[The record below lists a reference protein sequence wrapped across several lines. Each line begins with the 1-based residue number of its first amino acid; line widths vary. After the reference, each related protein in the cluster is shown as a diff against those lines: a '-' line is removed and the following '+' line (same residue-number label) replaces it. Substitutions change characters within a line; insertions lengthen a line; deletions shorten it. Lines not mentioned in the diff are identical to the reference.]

1 MLLFKQTQDKSIGM
15 ILEGGPK
22 NQKVTPMLWVPFTE
36 KDSET
41 PVKDFQNVA
50 IAFKIYLDIS
60 IRVEGRSFTF
70 KQNFQVDPKDKF
82 EATMRSRTETWNL
95 FMNRGRCTCI
105 VKVEYKK
112 KNVEDGFI
120 PPNGFDKSFEELGI
134 VSGAQ
139 LVIIEMRNMPASVG
153 EDSEGQEDELEE
165 MEEELDEGQLGEED
179 AEDANNEEDGN
190 QNSQKVDPESKI
202 LDTTDVN

>member
-1 MLLFKQTQDKSIGM
+1 MLLFKQTQDKSVGM
-15 ILEGGPK
+15 VLEGGPK

-50 IAFKIYLDIS
+50 IAFKIYLEIS
-60 IRVEGRSFTF
+60 IRVEGRSSTF
-70 KQNFQVDPKDKF
+70 KDKFEVDPKDKF
-82 EATMRSRTETWNL
+82 ESTIRSRTDIWKL
-95 FMNRGRCTCI
+95 FMTRGRCTCI

-134 VSGAQ
+134 LSGAQ
-139 LVIIEMRNMPASVG
+139 LVIIEMRNMPASV
-153 EDSEGQEDELEE
+153 EYDSEGQEDELEE

-179 AEDANNEEDGN
+179 AEEANNEEDN
-190 QNSQKVDPESKI
+190 QNS
-202 LDTTDVN
+202 

>member
-1 MLLFKQTQDKSIGM
+1 
-15 ILEGGPK
+15 
-22 NQKVTPMLWVPFTE
+22 
-36 KDSET
+36 
-41 PVKDFQNVA
+41 
-50 IAFKIYLDIS
+50 
-60 IRVEGRSFTF
+60 
-70 KQNFQVDPKDKF
+70 
-82 EATMRSRTETWNL
+82 MRSRTETWNL

-112 KNVEDGFI
+112 KDMEDGFI

-153 EDSEGQEDELEE
+153 EDSEGREDEFEE
-165 MEEELDEGQLGEED
+165 MEEELDEGQLGDED
-179 AEDANNEEDGN
+179 ADEVKDEDDNQ

-202 LDTTDVN
+202 LDAADVN